1 MARDIRYALRR
12 LLHNPGFSVV
22 VIATLAL
29 GIGANTALFSIVNG
43 VLLRPLPYAN
53 PDQLVAINHVYGE
66 TAQEAAFAVPTYR
79 DIRERLTIFE
89 AFAAGQEWHA
99 NLTGMGQPERLVAA
113 RTTAQ
118 FFPVFGVQPMLGR
131 TFIDGEDQAG
141 RDKVV
146 VLSHAFWQRRF
157 GGDAAVVGGSVL
169 LDGERHEI
177 VGVMPPGFY
186 NFFERRTEL
195 WAPLA
200 FRPEQLA
207 DTQRTNEFLY
217 AAGRLSSGVPL
228 QRAQADVRAFADG
241 LRRDFPDFYSDRWSV
256 RARALDELA
265 TARIRPALLV
275 LAGAVAF
282 VLLIACANIANLL
295 LARGAS
301 RTREVAVRAAVGAT
315 RTDLVRQLMAESVL
329 LSVAGGV
336 AGLAIAFGAVRLLL
350 AVAPVDLLRADA
362 VRIDGAVLLFT
373 LGTAVLTGIVFGIAP
388 AIHGSRADLHDALK
402 AGARSVS
409 EPHGQWLRR
418 TLVVAEIAL
427 ALTLLIGA
435 GLLIR
440 SFARLQ
446 GVDPGFNPDNL
457 VTFSVALPR
466 AKYDTPVRRAQ
477 FFEAL
482 RQRLAAIPGVDGVGA
497 TSNVPFGQN
506 WSTSSFYVEGYQ
518 APANQPGPWGDTRLI
533 TPGFH
538 EAMGIRL
545 RRGRYLT
552 PADREGAERVVV
564 VDDEMVRRYWSDT
577 EPIGKRI
584 SFQDPAEGNAT
595 WITVVGVVD
604 HTAHEALDAE
614 RRVQLYFAHQSLPI
628 ARMTF
633 VLRAQGNPMALVG
646 PARREVLAIDP
657 DQPIAQVRLM
667 TDMMDDAL
675 GQRKLSLYL
684 LATFAGL
691 ALLLSAI
698 GIYGVMSYDVT
709 RRSQELGVRMA
720 LGAARS
726 SVLGLV
732 MRHGLALALTGIA
745 IGLAGAWAVTRL
757 LEAQLYGVTR
767 TDPATFAAVAVMLT
781 LVAGIATLIPAVRA
795 TRTDPIR
802 ALRYE

>member
-12 LLHNPGFSVV
+12 LLHNPGFSIG

-118 FFPVFGVQPMLGR
+118 FFRVFGVQPMLGR

-315 RTDLVRQLMAESVL
+315 RIDLVRQLMAESVL

-350 AVAPVDLLRADA
+350 AVVPMDLLRADA

-373 LGTAVLTGIVFGIAP
+373 LGTAVLTGMVFGIAP